1 MLEPLYFYTKSG
13 PHFALSN
20 FAPYG
25 LEAEGCY
32 WPTVEHFFQ
41 AQKFL
46 DAAYRERVRK
56 AATPKEARALGQ
68 SRAMPIRPDW
78 DAIRDAVMLQALRL
92 KFSRPEPRKALLE
105 TGEHPLVEASPF
117 DHYWG
122 AGQDGS
128 GQNRL
133 GVLLQQVRAELR
145 EASD

>member
-25 LEAEGCY
+25 LEAEGAY

-46 DAAYRERVRK
+46 DSAYRERIRK
-56 AATPKEARALGQ
+56 ASSPKDARALGQ
-68 SRAMPIRPDW
+68 SRAFPIRADW
-78 DAIRDAVMLQALRL
+78 DKVRDAVMLQALRL
-92 KFSRPEPRKALLE
+92 KFARPALREALLA
-105 TGEHPLVEASPF
+105 TGERPLVEASPF

-133 GVLLQQVRAELR
+133 GVLLQAVRAELR
-145 EASD
+145 